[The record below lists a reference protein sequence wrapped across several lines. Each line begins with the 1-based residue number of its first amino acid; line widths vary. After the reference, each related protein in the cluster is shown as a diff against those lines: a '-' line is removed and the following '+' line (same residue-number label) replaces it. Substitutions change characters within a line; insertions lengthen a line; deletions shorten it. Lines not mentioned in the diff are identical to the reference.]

1 MYAVEH
7 VTLPFSQWAERVQD
21 VSSPISEEL
30 YVEGGTSHPF
40 FSTACIK
47 SCRGLLGASNKGQ
60 QGKACCKALV
70 SGGVIKM
77 LGQGTAAN
85 WKFVSENLAQRVGK
99 QVHEPA
105 WLHSDPEQCQ
115 ASVSE
120 RLERACCSGEVA
132 VLMLRLAVRT
142 ACSDSSWCG
151 PWESL
156 EALQQ
161 LVKSDA
167 WSSLLRALRALLA
180 TFGPD
185 LAKQYNA
192 VNIVVDILHVRRS
205 QSSSDPTLY
214 RSAAATSKG
223 SPHACADLLQ
233 PERAAH
239 AQGV

>member
-1 MYAVEH
+1 MLLSTSHFPSHSE
-7 VTLPFSQWAERVQD
+7 LVQD

-40 FSTACIK
+40 CFTACIE

-70 SGGVIKM
+70 SVGVFKM
-77 LGQGTAAN
+77 LGQGTATN
-85 WKFVSENLAQRVGK
+85 WKFVSEYLAHWVGK
-99 QVHEPA
+99 QVHDPA

-120 RLERACCSGEVA
+120 RLQRACCSSEVA

-142 ACSDSSWCG
+142 ACLASSWYG

-161 LVKSDA
+161 LVKADA

-180 TFGPD
+180 TFGSG

-192 VNIVVDILHVRRS
+192 INIVCDILHVS
-205 QSSSDPTLY
+205 WQTHG
-214 RSAAATSKG
+214 ANW
-223 SPHACADLLQ
+223 C
-233 PERAAH
+233 
-239 AQGV
+239 